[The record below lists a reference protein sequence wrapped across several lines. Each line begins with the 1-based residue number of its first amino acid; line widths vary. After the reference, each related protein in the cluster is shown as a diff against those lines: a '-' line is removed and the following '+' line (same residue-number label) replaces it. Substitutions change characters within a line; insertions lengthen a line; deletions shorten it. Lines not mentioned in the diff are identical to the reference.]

1 MKQSMRVCRWDHSER
16 LKAIEDLNIM
26 KCIDRKVCSR
36 LEKFSRFFLIRHR
49 MNAVIYFLKN
59 FFRLSFWS
67 SYSLYIEKGVNVLT
81 FQKTGKE
88 NFVDIDFWLIQKMK
102 HGDENAFN
110 VFVHKYYKKRN
121 QWGRSFLA

>member
-1 MKQSMRVCRWDHSER
+1 
-16 LKAIEDLNIM
+16 
-26 KCIDRKVCSR
+26 
-36 LEKFSRFFLIRHR
+36 
-49 MNAVIYFLKN
+49 MNAVIYFLKK

-102 HGDENAFN
+102 HGDE
-110 VFVHKYYKKRN
+110 RN